1 MKSARASFLLLA
13 AFCIATL
20 AVVAEEPAFDPEL
33 AKRLGAD
40 ERGMKMYVLC
50 ILKTGPKDGEV
61 QGEARKEV
69 FAGHF
74 ANIGRLADEGKLA
87 VAGPFGKNEKAYRG
101 LYIFNV
107 STIEEAEKLVV
118 LDPAVK
124 AGVFVPDLTL
134 WYGSAAMMVV
144 SDTHK
149 KIEKPKS

>member
-1 MKSARASFLLLA
+1 MKRSSFLLLA
-13 AFCIATL
+13 FLSL
-20 AVVAEEPAFDPEL
+20 AVFAEEPAFDAEL

-50 ILKTGPKDGEV
+50 ILKTGPKDAEIKGDE
-61 QGEARKEV
+61 RKEV

-87 VAGPFGKNEKAYRG
+87 VAGPFGKNDKNFRG

-107 STIEEAEKLVV
+107 TTVEEAEKLVM

-124 AGVFVPDLTL
+124 SGVLVPELVP

-144 SDTHK
+144 NDTHK
-149 KIEKPKS
+149 RIEKPKE